1 MLREISLFL
10 LRISVNSWQEYWLP
24 WSEWKIIFPV
34 IGRFQTA
41 IIHAD
46 IMVSAADTPLLMDQP
61 ITFLSYRS
69 IRDIRNCEPAYME
82 VYGTESKFGLSEY
95 KDSTGRTL
103 SEYLLTKSQ
112 TLFLVSGYDAVIRA
126 RIQKRWK
133 ELEVKYKI
141 PQSYAEAL
149 KLAAKQAEAIELKEK
164 ENIQRQQENDL
175 KEAKNTNHNLQN
187 PQAASK
193 PKYHDELIWL
203 VYK

>member
-1 MLREISLFL
+1 
-10 LRISVNSWQEYWLP
+10 
-24 WSEWKIIFPV
+24 
-34 IGRFQTA
+34 
-41 IIHAD
+41 
-46 IMVSAADTPLLMDQP
+46 
-61 ITFLSYRS
+61 
-69 IRDIRNCEPAYME
+69 ME